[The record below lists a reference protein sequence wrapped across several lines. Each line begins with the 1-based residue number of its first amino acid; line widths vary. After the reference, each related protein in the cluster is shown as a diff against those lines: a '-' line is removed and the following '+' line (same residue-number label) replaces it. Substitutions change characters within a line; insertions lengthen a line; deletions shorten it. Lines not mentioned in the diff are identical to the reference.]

1 MDSEDDIELNKMSSD
16 DTDGRH
22 ESQTRLITD
31 EEEGIPYNEN
41 QKTPSNEGRVV
52 KYVLFLTIPAILGFL
67 VYLVATQQSPQDA
80 RDASPGAAPTGTSY
94 PSGFDMR
101 NNWGSYSPYF
111 GHGTRFDGIEQ
122 EEEEDVGPKS
132 GLPRGCRYRQVHVLH
147 RHADRFPTKTKTE
160 QMQQVAKK
168 LKEMKESP
176 AMQLKWMENWEYSL
190 GTDLLVS
197 KGVSAEFES
206 GARFWSSHGV
216 QLYNAT
222 DNGRLFYD
230 PEELN
235 RYDNGTVRPKPIL
248 RATNQS
254 RIDTSARAWAA
265 GFFGLHGN
273 QDYTKTDAKDIYD
286 LVLMDEAEG
295 QNNTLAAYYSCPNSN
310 NNSTLEDE
318 TKEKISKWTEK
329 YLSKA
334 KQRLQ
339 VLLPGYKN
347 LTTLDVYAMQHICAF
362 ETAAY
367 DGSPFCGLFTEAEWR
382 GYEYTHDL
390 DFYYQSGFGSPFGP
404 AMGSGWLTELT
415 ARLKGAQ
422 IQESTHGVNT
432 TITSTFPMDQP
443 FYLDMTHDSV
453 IVSVLSALNLKF
465 LDDEL
470 PYKKM
475 IAPRS
480 FIISRLTPFAAR
492 LYVELLECDNTGNNE
507 MFVRLKLNDRILPL
521 GDLYDCPASTDGL
534 CPFDKFRRSLEK
546 RLNEIDFEN
555 VCYSDL

>member
-1 MDSEDDIELNKMSSD
+1 MDREDDDIELHKMSGD
-16 DTDGRH
+16 EGRDGRH
-22 ESQTRLITD
+22 ESQTRLIGD
-31 EEEGIPYNEN
+31 EEEGVRYREEGKPGL
-41 QKTPSNEGRVV
+41 SSEGRIV

-111 GHGTRFDGIEQ
+111 GHGTRFDGVEPA
-122 EEEEDVGPKS
+122 EEDAVGPTG

-147 RHADRFPTKTKTE
+147 RHADRFPTRTKTA
-160 QMQQVAKK
+160 QMQRVARG
-168 LKEMKESP
+168 LREMTEGP
-176 AMQLKWMENWEYSL
+176 AAQLRWMEDWEYAL
-190 GTDLLVS
+190 GTDLLVA

-206 GARFWSSHGV
+206 GARFWSSHGA

-222 DNGRLFYD
+222 GRDRLFYD
-230 PEELN
+230 PDALN
-235 RYDNGTVRPKPIL
+235 RYDNGTARPRPVL

-273 QDYTKTDAKDIYD
+273 QPYTKTDPEDVYG

-295 QNNTLAAYYSCPNSN
+295 QNNTLAAYYSCPKSN
-310 NNSTLEDE
+310 NNATLEDE
-318 TKEKISKWTEK
+318 TQERIRKWTEK
-329 YLSKA
+329 YLSQA
-334 KQRLQ
+334 QQRLQ

-347 LTTLDVYAMQHICAF
+347 LTTMDVYAMQHICAF
-362 ETAAY
+362 ETAAF

-390 DFYYQSGFGSPFGP
+390 DFYYQSGFGSPYGP
-404 AMGSGWLTELT
+404 AMGSGWLTELA
-415 ARLKGAQ
+415 ARLKGVQ
-422 IQESTHGVNT
+422 LRDSTHGVNT
-432 TITSTFPMDQP
+432 TVTSTFPIDQP

-453 IVSVLSALNLKF
+453 IVSVLAALNLEF

-470 PYKKM
+470 PHQKM
-475 IAPRS
+475 VAPRS
-480 FIISRLTPFAAR
+480 FIISRLTPFGAR
-492 LYVELLECDNTGNNE
+492 LYVELLECDDE
-507 MFVRLKLNDRILPL
+507 MHIRLKLNDRVLPL
-521 GDLYDCPASTDGL
+521 GDLYNCPDSSDGL

-546 RLNEIDFEN
+546 RLDEIDFEN
-555 VCYSDL
+555 ICYDDL